1 MILNLLVF
9 DIEEKVIIDG
19 YKFTEFLSLTFIYR
33 FLGNILA
40 FEKIFLIVLKKII
53 MIKKG
58 IYFLLIVFMGSQ
70 NFLAQEKLTQNEKL
84 ETLCKVWGF
93 LKYYHPNVAK
103 GTYNWDNQLI
113 EKIKEAEKTETK
125 KQFNKMIFEWI
136 DGLGKVEIC
145 KTCNEKNDKKNFLK
159 NFDLNWTC
167 NLTHLRHTQK

>member
-33 FLGNILA
+33 FLGKILA

-113 EKIKEAEKTETK
+113 EKIKEAENTET
-125 KQFNKMIFEWI
+125 
-136 DGLGKVEIC
+136 
-145 KTCNEKNDKKNFLK
+145 
-159 NFDLNWTC
+159 
-167 NLTHLRHTQK
+167 

>member
-1 MILNLLVF
+1 
-9 DIEEKVIIDG
+9 
-19 YKFTEFLSLTFIYR
+19 
-33 FLGNILA
+33 
-40 FEKIFLIVLKKII
+40 

-125 KQFNKMIFEWI
+125 NNSI
-136 DGLGKVEIC
+136 
-145 KTCNEKNDKKNFLK
+145 
-159 NFDLNWTC
+159 
-167 NLTHLRHTQK
+167 R

>member
-1 MILNLLVF
+1 
-9 DIEEKVIIDG
+9 
-19 YKFTEFLSLTFIYR
+19 
-33 FLGNILA
+33 
-40 FEKIFLIVLKKII
+40 
-53 MIKKG
+53 
-58 IYFLLIVFMGSQ
+58 MGSQ

-167 NLTHLRHTQK
+167 NQFRVTFPFYQFNVWCE

>member
-1 MILNLLVF
+1 
-9 DIEEKVIIDG
+9 
-19 YKFTEFLSLTFIYR
+19 
-33 FLGNILA
+33 
-40 FEKIFLIVLKKII
+40 

-113 EKIKEAEKTETK
+113 EKIKEASNQIE
-125 KQFNKMIFEWI
+125 Q
-136 DGLGKVEIC
+136 
-145 KTCNEKNDKKNFLK
+145 
-159 NFDLNWTC
+159 DLNKSEKVFSLFGWVR
-167 NLTHLRHTQK
+167 NIFSE